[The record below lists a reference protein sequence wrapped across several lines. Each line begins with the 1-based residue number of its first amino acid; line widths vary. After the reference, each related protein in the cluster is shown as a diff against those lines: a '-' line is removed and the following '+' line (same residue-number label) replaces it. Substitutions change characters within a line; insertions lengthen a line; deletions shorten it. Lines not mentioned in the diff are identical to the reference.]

1 MTSLIPENK
10 AIEGTEKKFPLVI
23 LVDTSGSM
31 ISEQDKLIEGLNELK
46 WNLSNDE
53 KACSSTELCI
63 ITFNND
69 ARVAEPFGPV
79 SKMIV
84 PDIHCRGLTAMHAAV
99 DTGLQAIEKHLKEYR
114 ENGVSYYR
122 PMMYLLTDGEANDPD
137 SGAFDRLRQ
146 LQKDKKISFFPVAVG
161 EDVNKEMLC
170 SFRPDH
176 VIFTVD
182 RGCISKAFD
191 WFYENCF
198 TTPVGAEGGM
208 NLSDPEDEW
217 IEEEII
223 QIDVD

>member
-10 AIEGTEKKFPLVI
+10 AIEGTDKKFPLVI

-31 ISEQDKLIEGLNELK
+31 ISEQHHLIEGLEELK

-53 KACSSTELCI
+53 KACSTTELCI

-99 DTGLQAIEKHLKEYR
+99 DAGLQAIEKRLSEYR
-114 ENGVSYYR
+114 ERGISYYR

-137 SGAFDRLRQ
+137 NGAFDRLRQ
-146 LQKDKKISFFPVAVG
+146 LQEDKKISFFPVAVG
-161 EDVNKEMLC
+161 EDVNMEMLC

-176 VIFTVD
+176 VIFTVE

-191 WFYENCF
+191 WLYENSSR
-198 TTPVGAEGGM
+198 TSTGTESGVI
-208 NLSDPEDEW
+208 LSDPEEEW
-217 IEEEII
+217 IEEEHIL
-223 QIDVD
+223 IDAD